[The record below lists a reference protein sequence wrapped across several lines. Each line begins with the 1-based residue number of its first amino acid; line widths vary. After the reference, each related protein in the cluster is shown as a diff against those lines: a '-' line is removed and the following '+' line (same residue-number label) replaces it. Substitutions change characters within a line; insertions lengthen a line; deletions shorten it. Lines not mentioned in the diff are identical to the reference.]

1 MLFRDVWSM
10 RGFGTATLLAVVVFT
25 MACGGDSGRAEAE
38 REYDRAEELLAQ
50 GSVRK
55 AGESYNVAIGL
66 YPDYAEA
73 YVGRSRVFLEFE
85 NTASALADL
94 DRAISLDPGLAA
106 AYSYRG
112 VAYMTS
118 GDTGS
123 AMLDLTKAI
132 EVDPFLV
139 DAHVFRARLSAGHDN
154 IESAIVDMGSAI
166 SLRPRS
172 DVLYMERAQMYLA
185 SGDVGGAVAD
195 LEEVLTLSQDETAQN
210 EAKRLLAQLGAGR

>member
-1 MLFRDVWSM
+1 MLFREAWPIG
-10 RGFGTATLLAVVVFT
+10 RFGTATLLTVVVFA
-25 MACGGDSGRAEAE
+25 MACGGDSGRGEAE

-55 AGESYNVAIGL
+55 AGEAYNVALGL

-73 YVGRSRVFLEFE
+73 YVGRGRVFLEFD
-85 NTASALADL
+85 NTVSAVADL
-94 DRAISLDPGLAA
+94 DRAISLDPGLAT

-112 VAYMTS
+112 VAHMTI
-118 GDTGS
+118 GDTSS

-132 EVDPFLV
+132 EVDRFLV
-139 DAHVFRARLSAGHDN
+139 DAHVFRARLSARDDN
-154 IESAIVDMGSAI
+154 LESAIVDMGSAI

-185 SGDVGGAVAD
+185 VGDVGGAIAD
-195 LEEVLTLSQDETAQN
+195 LEEVLSLSQDETAQDQ
-210 EAKRLLAQLGAGR
+210 AKRLLVQLGAGR